1 MRESGQLLVGPEK
14 VPRPEK
20 GLKGGISWKL
30 GSPRWRHLGE
40 AEKIK
45 SKCKIFFLEAGKLG
59 GCMGNKGKAEKMR
72 WLINYP
78 KS

>member
-30 GSPRWRHLGE
+30 GSRRWRHLGE

-45 SKCKIFFLEAGKLG
+45 SKCEILFLEAGK
-59 GCMGNKGKAEKMR
+59 
-72 WLINYP
+72 
-78 KS
+78 

>member
-30 GSPRWRHLGE
+30 GSRRWRHLGK
-40 AEKIK
+40 AIKIK
-45 SKCKIFFLEAGKLG
+45 SKCKMFFLEAGK
-59 GCMGNKGKAEKMR
+59 
-72 WLINYP
+72 
-78 KS
+78 

>member
-30 GSPRWRHLGE
+30 GSRRWRHLGE

-45 SKCKIFFLEAGKLG
+45 SKCKIFFLERLESRLAVWATKI
-59 GCMGNKGKAEKMR
+59 R
-72 WLINYP
+72 
-78 KS
+78 

>member
-30 GSPRWRHLGE
+30 GSRRWRHLHR
-40 AEKIK
+40 K
-45 SKCKIFFLEAGKLG
+45 
-59 GCMGNKGKAEKMR
+59 GNQDKKQM
-72 WLINYP
+72 
-78 KS
+78 

>member
-30 GSPRWRHLGE
+30 GSRRWRHLGK

-45 SKCKIFFLEAGKLG
+45 SKCKIFFSRGWKVG
-59 GCMGNKGKAEKMR
+59 
-72 WLINYP
+72 WLLVQQR
-78 KS
+78 

>member
-30 GSPRWRHLGE
+30 GSRRWRHLGE

-45 SKCKIFFLEAGKLG
+45 SKCKIFFLERLG
-59 GCMGNKGKAEKMR
+59 SRLAARATKKR
-72 WLINYP
+72 
-78 KS
+78 